1 LVPLSMKP
9 PAFLSYARRADSA
22 FALSLAEELKQ
33 AGANVWL
40 DQLEIRLGQHWDHEI
55 EQTLESCSVMLVILS
70 PAAVNSSNVMDEVSF
85 ALDKRKTVIPIIQS
99 DCSIPFRL
107 RRLQYVDFRA
117 DYALG
122 LKKLLGELTDEGH
135 VAPVSQGTETNVEVR
150 KPTNPL
156 SVCEAW
162 RGDRWVQES
171 IMEALEMRS
180 RKVVERR
187 RCLACHDEGLV
198 PHKEGK
204 NGSPAHFEH
213 DPWNEKCPLRDQ
225 AWEEERLARKALQ
238 EDGLSKKEAWSAV
251 EKLRGKAKAKGT
263 TFGKLSKRARG
274 AGIDRR
280 EFLDR
285 FAKDPDALMAEIE
298 SREP

>member
-1 LVPLSMKP
+1 MSTKP
-9 PAFLSYARRADSA
+9 PAFLSYPRADSA
-22 FALSLAEELKQ
+22 FALHLAEELKQ

-40 DQLEIRLGQHWDHEI
+40 DQLEIRPGRRWDHEI
-55 EQTLESCSVMLVILS
+55 EQALESCSVMLVILS
-70 PAAVNSSNVMDEVSF
+70 PVAVNSSNVMNEVSF
-85 ALDKRKTVIPIIQS
+85 ALDERKTVIPILQS
-99 DCSIPFRL
+99 DCRIPLQL
-107 RRLQYVDFRA
+107 RGLQYIDFRA
-117 DYALG
+117 DHALG
-122 LKKLLGELTDEGH
+122 LKKLLGALTVE
-135 VAPVSQGTETNVEVR
+135 EKVEVG
-150 KPTNPL
+150 KPPNPL

-187 RCLACHDEGLV
+187 RCIACHDEGLI

-204 NGSPAHFEH
+204 TSPAHFEH

-225 AWEEERLARKALQ
+225 VWEEERLAAKALQ
-238 EDGLSKKEAWSAV
+238 GDGLSKKEAWSAV
-251 EKLRGKAKAKGT
+251 KKLRGTAKAKGT
-263 TFGKLSKRARG
+263 TFRRLSKRALA

-285 FAKDPDALMAEIE
+285 FAKDPDALMAAIE
-298 SREP
+298 PREP